1 MLVEAAVRAQGVALA
16 RWSLAA
22 DELEL
27 GRLQLLFPK
36 VAPLPTGL
44 SYYLVSP
51 RENLRRKVVAAF
63 RDWVVA
69 EARSLQILPGP

>member
-1 MLVEAAVRAQGVALA
+1 
-16 RWSLAA
+16 
-22 DELEL
+22 
-27 GRLQLLFPK
+27 LFPK

-69 EARSLQILPGP
+69 EAKSLQILSGP